1 MERCM
6 RSLLTLSLLA
16 LAVTAE
22 AASHRLAYSKA
33 ENVEVFVDH
42 ADGQPW
48 CSPNL
53 QLRFAFTAAAST
65 EAVQRLLPK
74 LGGLIG
80 TQCANASQLSWHTVD
95 SQGQRLA
102 SGSATQAGNWQAVV
116 NAPAPAPI
124 AAVPAAALATAPA
137 ASPQAE
143 SQASIAVS
151 EPSAPP
157 AAAPD
162 TVREGAAEA
171 VIAAT
176 APAAT
181 PATTATP
188 EPATVPPTAPVA
200 PAPLSVDFAV
210 SGWQPPLQRDVLAK
224 ANFLSEIVDQNG
236 CRFRL
241 AFVLED
247 GVKNVSATSKA
258 ITCGPDGYAQG
269 TGTLTINRRDGALL
283 HQFNGSYL
291 AGLEFSGKAPSL
303 PIVGFDERKNL
314 LLLLHSEPAS
324 KVHYLLRVGY
334 SSYRNN
340 WNAGSTGLVALTENR
355 ELFRDLENI
364 RRTIDLAT
372 TRLDQSAPA
381 INDIRFYAIRDL
393 QQGLHEGKRDYW
405 MYEINLGRN
414 YRSKQWEYNPQR
426 AENHLFAFERKEAE
440 QLRQA
445 ELRRQAEEQ
454 RQRELLGQQAEQQ
467 LQLYRQLRRE
477 TRKPQEL
484 YQRISR
490 DASYSPF
497 DGGSYARMLK
507 GGASDYSQIVYISGK
522 TEGGW
527 AIDYPY
533 QAVLNTEESEQ
544 DADKGWF
551 LVKGKA
557 QLDTSRQDDQQLPLT
572 LITANTL
579 QTCSESECADLRDP
593 LKLLRHEIGDPEW
606 TPEQAKELVKQ
617 AWPERAELQG
627 DDV

>member
-1 MERCM
+1 M

-16 LAVTAE
+16 LAVSAE
-22 AASHRLAYSKA
+22 AASHRLAYSKT

-74 LGGLIG
+74 LGGLISN
-80 TQCANASQLSWHTVD
+80 QCASASQLSWHSVD

-102 SGSATQAGNWQAVV
+102 SGTATQASNWQAVLNGPAAAPAAAPV
-116 NAPAPAPI
+116 APAVAVASAPAAAPQATTQAPAPTSATPAAPPSTASVNP
-124 AAVPAAALATAPA
+124 AAVPAAA
-137 ASPQAE
+137 
-143 SQASIAVS
+143 
-151 EPSAPP
+151 
-157 AAAPD
+157 AAA
-162 TVREGAAEA
+162 
-171 VIAAT
+171 
-176 APAAT
+176 
-181 PATTATP
+181 PATTAAA
-188 EPATVPPTAPVA
+188 EPAAQPVA
-200 PAPLSVDFAV
+200 PAPLSADFAV

-224 ANFLSEIVDQNG
+224 ADFLSEITDQNG

-241 AFVLED
+241 AFKLED
-247 GVKNVSATSKA
+247 GVENVHAESKGIA
-258 ITCGPDGYAQG
+258 CGPDGYAQG
-269 TGTLTINRRDGALL
+269 KGTLAISRRDGALL
-283 HQFNGSYL
+283 HQYKGSYL
-291 AGLEFSGKAPSL
+291 AGLEFYGDAPTL
-303 PIVGFDERKNL
+303 PIVGFDERRNL

-324 KVHYLLRVGY
+324 KVHYLLRVGHSGY
-334 SSYRNN
+334 QNR
-340 WNAGSTGLVALTENR
+340 WNAGSTVLVALTENR

-372 TRLDQSAPA
+372 TRLDQSAPE
-381 INDIRFYAIRDL
+381 IGDIRFYAMRDL
-393 QQGLHEGKRDYW
+393 QQGLHEGNRDYW
-405 MYEINLGRN
+405 MYEINLSRH

-440 QLRQA
+440 QQRQA
-445 ELRRQAEEQ
+445 ELQRQIEEQ

-484 YQRISR
+484 YQRISS

-497 DGGSYARMLK
+497 DGGSYARMMK

-533 QAVLNTEESEQ
+533 QAVLNSDESEQ
-544 DADKGWF
+544 EADKGWF

-557 QLDTSRQDDQQLPLT
+557 QLDSGRLDDQQLPLT
-572 LITANTL
+572 LITASSL
-579 QTCSESECADLRDP
+579 QACSESECADLRDP
-593 LKLLRHEIGDPEW
+593 LKLLRHEIGDPDW

-617 AWPERAELQG
+617 AWPERAEPQG